1 MDGKKLFFSILC
13 GVGGGM
19 MGFCADRLNT
29 VSGAVMFAV
38 GAAVLVFSMTRLRK

>member
-19 MGFCADRLNT
+19 MGFCAGRLNT
-29 VSGAVMFAV
+29 VSGAVLFAE
-38 GAAVLVFSMTRLRK
+38 GAALLAFAMVRLKK

>member
-19 MGFCADRLNT
+19 MGFCAGRLNT
-29 VSGAVMFAV
+29 VSGAVLFAA
-38 GAAVLVFSMTRLRK
+38 GAALLAFAMVRLKK